1 MGRFHGCRLD
11 KTGVPALRR
20 KRRGLACGD
29 INFSSGSSKRDGPGA
44 CMRGGIGFPAVP
56 ESLPRFGLPRD
67 VQNEHCADALH
78 AVVGAGPEVPAVA

>member
-1 MGRFHGCRLD
+1 MRLGHPVRREFLPSPALWRARMGRFHGCRLD

-44 CMRGGIGFPAVP
+44 CMRGG
-56 ESLPRFGLPRD
+56 
-67 VQNEHCADALH
+67 C
-78 AVVGAGPEVPAVA
+78 GAAG